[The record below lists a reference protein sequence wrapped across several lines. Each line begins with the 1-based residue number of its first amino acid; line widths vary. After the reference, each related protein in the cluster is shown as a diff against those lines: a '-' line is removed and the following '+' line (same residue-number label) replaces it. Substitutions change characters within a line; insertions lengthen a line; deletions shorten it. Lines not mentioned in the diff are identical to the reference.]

1 MFETIAVLAG
11 LAGLLGLLNF
21 MAKERVPAGTG
32 PVLKPFEFAEGSAGP
47 TVVALAPRTL
57 QELGVDGS
65 IAKEMELTL
74 RLFGH
79 TRGEQVVGF
88 SFLTPEGTPC
98 ALRLSNFPAES
109 SAERAA

>member
-21 MAKERVPAGTG
+21 MAKERVPAGTN
-32 PVLKPFEFAEGSAGP
+32 PVIRPFELAEGSAGP
-47 TVVALAPRTL
+47 AVVALAPRTL

-74 RLFGH
+74 RLLGH

-88 SFLTPEGTPC
+88 SFLTPDGTRN
-98 ALRLSNFPAES
+98 ALRLSAVPTES